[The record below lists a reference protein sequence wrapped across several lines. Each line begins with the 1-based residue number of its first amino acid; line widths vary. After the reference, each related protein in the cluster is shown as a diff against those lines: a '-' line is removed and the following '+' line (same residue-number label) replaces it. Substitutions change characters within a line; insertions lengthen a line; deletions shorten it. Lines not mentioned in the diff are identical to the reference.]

1 MNKSFMLATNQS
13 YDLQLQEVMYYF
25 ICTTKQVEWQKGN
38 LAALIIIIYASQV
51 ARWEVILFGF
61 GEQIA
66 RSAAIFQL
74 RTKMNKPY

>member
-51 ARWEVILFGF
+51 ARWEVILFG
-61 GEQIA
+61 
-66 RSAAIFQL
+66 SAAIFKL